1 MESRI
6 KLAEA
11 MGYKQDD
18 KWAAWILQVSDKER
32 EIVRDPDLLPDPFT
46 DANDDYAVLEWMQ
59 VTFNTHEYLMGHQ
72 GDRWVDF
79 IAALDGSGDEG
90 HACCYKI
97 GDYARAAF
105 QVISGRQK

>member
-32 EIVRDPDLLPDPFT
+32 EIVRDPDLLPDPYT
-46 DANDDYAVLEWMQ
+46 DANDDYSVLVWMREHHKWQ
-59 VTFNTHEYLMGHQ
+59 EFKP
-72 GDRWVDF
+72 
-79 IAALDGSGDEG
+79 ALGKLREESI
-90 HACCYKI
+90 YWRNSQFTWMYQI
-97 GDYARAAF
+97 GDYARAALK
-105 QVISGRQK
+105 VIDDE